1 MHTKKELQALL
12 KLPLVSKQA
21 FVAISGKQTFVG
33 LTIQEVS
40 KFCYLNVGQSV
51 ELFTIQNWAKREL
64 KKLS

>member
-21 FVAISGKQTFVG
+21 FVAISGQQTFVG
-33 LTIQEVS
+33 LTIMQIHD
-40 KFCYLNVGQSV
+40 FCVKHEGKAI
-51 ELFTIQNWAKREL
+51 ELLTIQNWAKREL